1 VTSDA
6 APAEDVPSRLRV
18 IALDGPGGSGK
29 STVAK
34 LVAAATGLP
43 YLDTGAMYRA
53 ITFGVLQRDIDP
65 TDWATIDQ
73 VLPEIDLD
81 LSATTVVVD
90 GVDATEAIRG
100 TEVTANVSAVAAN
113 PTVRV
118 ALVELQRE
126 WIRKSG
132 AGVLEGRDIGT
143 VVVPNAA
150 LKIYVTASVQERAR
164 RRALQSGEDVA
175 DVEADLIRRD
185 KADSEREE
193 SPLRAADDAVTVDTT
208 GLDID
213 EVVEIIVGLA
223 REREL
228 I

>member
-1 VTSDA
+1 M
-6 APAEDVPSRLRV
+6 RV

-34 LVAAATGLP
+34 KVALATGLP

-53 ITFGVLQRDIDP
+53 ITFGVLERGIAP
-65 TDWATIDQ
+65 TDWQAIDA
-73 VLPEIDLD
+73 VLADIDLD
-81 LSATTVVVD
+81 LSATSVVVD
-90 GVDATEAIRG
+90 GVDATQEIRG
-100 TEVTANVSAVAAN
+100 SAVTASVSAVAAN
-113 PTVRV
+113 PTVRL

-143 VVVPNAA
+143 VVVPDAA
-150 LKIYVTASVQERAR
+150 LKVYVTASVQERAR
-164 RRALQSGEDVA
+164 RRSLQTGEDCA
-175 DVEADLIRRD
+175 EVEADLIRRD
-185 KADSEREE
+185 KADSERAE
-193 SPLRAADDAVTVDTT
+193 SPLRAAVDAVTLDTT
-208 GLDID
+208 SFTID
-213 EVVEIIVGLA
+213 EVVDIIVALA